1 MEQDSRAHFSQVK
14 RVLWQIL
21 GLNLVVAAAK
31 IGVGVA
37 TGSISMIA
45 DGFHSTLDGSSNIIG
60 LVGISIAA
68 RPPDES
74 HPYGHQKYEAFA
86 TLGIGALLLI
96 ASWNVL
102 RSAITRLIE
111 GGAPQVTGLSF
122 GVMLGSI
129 LISWLVTRY
138 EGRQGQKLNSTILLA
153 DAAHTRSDIFVS
165 LSVLIGLVAVRLGW
179 PWVDAVAALLI
190 MGFIAHTGWKIIKQ
204 ASDTLADSAVIDT
217 RDVEKVTLSVEGV
230 ESCHKIRSRGA
241 DGATYLDLHI
251 QVNGQLSL
259 EEGHELGHEVQN
271 RLQEKLGVSDVIV
284 HVEPAEVKPNTI
296 TPE

>member
-1 MEQDSRAHFSQVK
+1 MEESSQANFGQVK

-21 GLNLVVAAAK
+21 GLNLAVAAAK

-45 DGFHSTLDGSSNIIG
+45 DGFHSTLDGSSNVIG

-86 TLGIGALLLI
+86 TLAIGTLLLI

-102 RSAITRLIE
+102 RSALTRLIE
-111 GGAPQVTGLSF
+111 GGAPEVTILSF
-122 GVMLGSI
+122 AVMIASI
-129 LISWLVTRY
+129 IISGLVTRY
-138 EGRQGQKLNSTILLA
+138 EGRQGRKLNSAILLA

-190 MGFIAHTGWKIIKQ
+190 IGFIAHTGWQIIKQ
-204 ASDTLADSAVIDT
+204 ASNILADSAVIDT
-217 RDVEKVTLSVEGV
+217 KDVEEVALSVEGV

-241 DGATYLDLHI
+241 DGATYVDLHI

-259 EEGHELGHEVQN
+259 EEGHELGHEVQD
-271 RLQEKLGVSDVIV
+271 RLQEALGVSDVIV
-284 HVEPAEVKPNTI
+284 HVEPTEFNPNDAPTS
-296 TPE
+296 